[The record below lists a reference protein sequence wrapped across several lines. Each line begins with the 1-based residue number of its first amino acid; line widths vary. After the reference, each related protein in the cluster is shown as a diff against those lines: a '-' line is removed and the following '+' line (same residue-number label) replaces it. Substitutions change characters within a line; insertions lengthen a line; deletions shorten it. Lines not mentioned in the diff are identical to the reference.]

1 MIKKIL
7 NQGQTGIAKIGKR
20 FVQPICIVA
29 VCMLTSSPL
38 FAEPNYP
45 SMSTSVTPLHQIV
58 LESGW
63 RSTCNSKFVVENLGD
78 NPAEIQI
85 TMGKDGKIT
94 DRISQLNKRGYELVR
109 SLSLAKQLGKTVDID
124 DTAMIKNMSK
134 DSRVSIHY

>member
-20 FVQPICIVA
+20 FVPPICMVA
-29 VCMLTSSPL
+29 VSILTSSTL

-45 SMSTSVTPLHQIV
+45 SMARNVTPMHQIV
-58 LESGW
+58 LEPGW
-63 RSTCNSKFVVENLGD
+63 RSTCNSNFVVENLDD

-94 DRISQLNKRGYELVR
+94 DRISQWNKREYDLVS
-109 SLSLAKQLGKTVDID
+109 SLSFAKQLGKTVDID
-124 DTAMIKNMSK
+124 DVAMIKNMSK
-134 DSRVSIHY
+134 DSRVSIHC